1 MDYRYIIATLATSL
15 LQASFYSKGAS
26 PGISGPRIV
35 GEIICEPMFNIYIY
49 ILYIIY
55 IHTSIFT
62 AHIYIYIDLQLLE
75 NTVPCGLDYLM
86 L

>member
-49 ILYIIY
+49 TVHNIYSYIDIY
-55 IHTSIFT
+55 STY
-62 AHIYIYIDLQLLE
+62 IYIYIDLQLLE